1 MAAAASYEI
10 QGRTVRL
17 PVEVRRAW
25 SASALYAVPAAG
37 LEPLLPGEAF
47 APLDLGGGQSQL
59 VITLVDYQDND
70 LDRYREVGIV
80 FFVTPRGAGPEQAG
94 TYIWRLPVDQPFTC
108 EAGRTIWGFPKTVER
123 IDYEESPDGIRGV
136 LWMDGR
142 LVLDLSLPR
151 GGSPSADATTSGFTY
166 TWLHGAAHRT
176 PMTTG
181 GPAVMNPA
189 GAPAR
194 LELGDHPVADALR
207 GLGLPRAPALVT
219 WVPHM
224 RGSFGAPEKL
234 EL

>member
-1 MAAAASYEI
+1 MGAPTSYEI

-25 SASALYAVPAAG
+25 SASALYAVPAAAV
-37 LEPLLPGEAF
+37 EPLLPGDAF
-47 APLDLGGGQSQL
+47 APLDLGGGQTQL

-70 LDRYREVGIV
+70 LDSYREIGVV
-80 FFVTPRGAGPEQAG
+80 FFVVPRGSGPEQAG
-94 TYIWRLPVDQPFTC
+94 TYIWRLPVNQSFTC

-123 IDYEESPDGIRGV
+123 IDYDETPDRVRGV

-142 LVLDLSLPR
+142 VVLDLALPR
-151 GGSPSADATTSGFTY
+151 GGTPTADATTTGVTY

-181 GPAVMNPA
+181 GAAVLNPA
-189 GAPAR
+189 GAPAS
-194 LELGDHPVADALR
+194 LALGDHPIADALR
-207 GLGLPRAPALVT
+207 SLGLPKPPALVT

-224 RGSFGAPEKL
+224 KGSFGAAEKL
-234 EL
+234 AL